1 MCTTCW
7 GKWSRKSRTCPVCR
21 GQEPE
26 SWWKMSNQ
34 FITFFYQV
42 LEVYYNIT
50 YGQGFDID
58 EENEVLVEFVR
69 EYG

>member
-1 MCTTCW
+1 
-7 GKWSRKSRTCPVCR
+7 
-21 GQEPE
+21 
-26 SWWKMSNQ
+26 MSNQ